1 MSPAPDVASCPQQVR
16 ASGDGRAGVVMHVTT
31 QLGQGGS
38 VCVSFNTSLSVI
50 SSSLASPPRK
60 QNKALRGNVEMA
72 AAISK
77 VHQINTWMDPVS
89 RAESSKLTSE
99 RGTRDDVKIC
109 SVIL

>member
-1 MSPAPDVASCPQQVR
+1 MQ
-16 ASGDGRAGVVMHVTT
+16 
-31 QLGQGGS
+31 
-38 VCVSFNTSLSVI
+38 CVYFSFNTSLSVI

-89 RAESSKLTSE
+89 RAESSKLTAE
-99 RGTRDDVKIC
+99 RDKR
-109 SVIL
+109 